1 MFSTVGELKQFIKN
15 LPDDMPLVSYKST
28 MEYSGYMQ
36 RVHVDVMP
44 MKLEVATATDAF
56 DGITY
61 RYEKFIHHPEGE
73 KVLTITQED
82 DNAST

>member
-1 MFSTVGELKQFIKN
+1 MFNTVGELKQFIKD

-44 MKLEVATATDAF
+44 MKMQVDT
-56 DGITY
+56 
-61 RYEKFIHHPEGE
+61 EK
-73 KVLTITQED
+73 KT
-82 DNAST
+82 